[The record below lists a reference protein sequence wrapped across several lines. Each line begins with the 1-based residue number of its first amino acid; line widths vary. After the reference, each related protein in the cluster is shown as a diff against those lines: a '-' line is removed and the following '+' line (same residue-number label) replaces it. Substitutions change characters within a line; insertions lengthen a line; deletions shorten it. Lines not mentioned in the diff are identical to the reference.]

1 MLVTL
6 GLLTNLGISNWT
18 YIVIIIIE
26 FLQLFGIV
34 VAGNYYTQ
42 WNGVV
47 FDKIKE
53 VTTMLTIQGVI
64 RDYPSAHSGL
74 LIACIMLLLMVL
86 IVLVLLSKYGSEMLN
101 TSQLEKVMAKIVSFV
116 VNLVKTMLEIPLFV
130 LIIQGIISGLK
141 GNEGN
146 EGSAQLL
153 GLSLGLA
160 VILIPYIAY
169 AIIIFTDLNPFNESM
184 VIFSGE
190 ISRTKLINTLFK
202 LGLVL
207 YNLLDSTR
215 QVELTTL
222 VILMLIQVMMIIFT
236 HRSKAQ
242 Q

>member
-141 GNEGN
+141 GNEG
-146 EGSAQLL
+146 SAQLL